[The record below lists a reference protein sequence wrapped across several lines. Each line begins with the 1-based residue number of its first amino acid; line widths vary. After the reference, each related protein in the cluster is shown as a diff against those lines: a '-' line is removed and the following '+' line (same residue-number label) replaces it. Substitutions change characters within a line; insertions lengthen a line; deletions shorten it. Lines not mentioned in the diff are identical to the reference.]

1 MTSPNP
7 QIQKSLHYSI
17 IDGVFFTIM
26 LGSGERFFVPFA
38 LMLGSSYFEVG
49 LIVAL
54 PLLFGSL
61 SQLFSTHLIEKI
73 HSRKKVVVRGVFLQA
88 LMFAP
93 MILLYFS
100 PISPTYLFIGLT
112 ICYWICGHIIA
123 PAWNSWMGDLVELQS
138 RGSYFGKRSRIMEF
152 STLITFMIA
161 GWYMHIMKEG
171 QQEYI
176 GFLTLFAVALVAR
189 LLSFHF
195 LNKKYEP
202 YFEVNNESKFTFIQ
216 FVKKMKTTN
225 FGHFVLF
232 AVLMNFSFYVSAPY
246 FTPYMLK
253 ELHFSYLQY
262 MVIVAASMTSRLMF
276 MPVWGKYIDQYGTR
290 KILSLSASFL
300 PLTVLF
306 WMFSANFYWIIAIHI
321 MAGFIWSGFE
331 LSSFNFVLD
340 STSSEK
346 RARCVA
352 YYNVLNGF
360 FILLGSLLGSQLVKM
375 NLFSATA
382 VYTAFLG
389 SFILRILF
397 TSIFL
402 PHLKEVRPVEPITYR
417 KLFLQALLQ
426 PVHILKNK

>member
-1 MTSPNP
+1 MSLFQHPANP

-123 PAWNSWMGDLVELQS
+123 PAWNSWMGDLVDMQS

-161 GWYMHIMKEG
+161 GWYLHFMKAG
-171 QQEYI
+171 NQEYI
-176 GFLTLFAVALVAR
+176 GFLTLFVVALAAR
-189 LLSFHF
+189 LMSFHF
-195 LNKKYEP
+195 LNKK
-202 YFEVNNESKFTFIQ
+202 
-216 FVKKMKTTN
+216 
-225 FGHFVLF
+225 
-232 AVLMNFSFYVSAPY
+232 
-246 FTPYMLK
+246 
-253 ELHFSYLQY
+253 
-262 MVIVAASMTSRLMF
+262 
-276 MPVWGKYIDQYGTR
+276 
-290 KILSLSASFL
+290 
-300 PLTVLF
+300 
-306 WMFSANFYWIIAIHI
+306 
-321 MAGFIWSGFE
+321 
-331 LSSFNFVLD
+331 
-340 STSSEK
+340 
-346 RARCVA
+346 
-352 YYNVLNGF
+352 
-360 FILLGSLLGSQLVKM
+360 
-375 NLFSATA
+375 
-382 VYTAFLG
+382 
-389 SFILRILF
+389 
-397 TSIFL
+397 
-402 PHLKEVRPVEPITYR
+402 
-417 KLFLQALLQ
+417 
-426 PVHILKNK
+426 